1 MKDAAV
7 PQRGSALPSKQARPS
22 IIVFSQEVSMSRIN
36 RRHFFFGAAAAA
48 AMQSRAGAQ
57 GANEKVRA
65 GFIGVGGRG
74 STLLRH
80 TLVEPNVEIAAICDL
95 KPDRLDKAAS
105 AASRDNPKT
114 FSDYHKLLEQKDIDA
129 VYIATPCYL
138 HSEMAI
144 AAIQAGKHVYCEKPA
159 GINPESIAR
168 LIKVVRGAKTVFQI
182 GQQMRSFPSL
192 GDAIRRV
199 HNGDFGKVVMVQA
212 VRTSANDLDH
222 NASSSDWF
230 FNASLSGDVI
240 VEMSVHNLDV
250 CNWVIDSHPDW
261 AAGVGGTLVWPN
273 DPPGRTNMDGYSL
286 TYEYANGVKMSYSQL
301 FFHPRTLP
309 GGGQYVHVYTDK
321 GAVDLLEGTFHSRER
336 GVEPEQFSKADDEDT
351 ARDAHIQAFYESI
364 RTGKKPPA
372 DITIAATA
380 ALTAILGREA
390 IYQKKLMHWSDLKV
404 EV

>member
-1 MKDAAV
+1 M
-7 PQRGSALPSKQARPS
+7 
-22 IIVFSQEVSMSRIN
+22 SQIN
-36 RRHFFFGAAAAA
+36 RRHFFLGAAAAA
-48 AMQSRAGAQ
+48 AATQSRASAQ
-57 GANEKVRA
+57 SANETVRA
-65 GFIGVGGRG
+65 AFIGVGGRG

-80 TLVEPNVEIAAICDL
+80 TLVEPNVKVVALCDL

-105 AASRDNPKT
+105 AAARDNPKT

-138 HSEMAI
+138 HVEMAI
-144 AAIQAGKHVYCEKPA
+144 AAIQAGKHVYSEKPA
-159 GINPESIAR
+159 GITPESIGK
-168 LIKVVRGAKTVFQI
+168 LVKVVRGAKTVYQV
-182 GQQMRSFPSL
+182 GQQMRSMPNL
-192 GDAIRRV
+192 ADAIKRV

-212 VRTSANDLDH
+212 VRTSSDDLDH

-230 FNASLSGDVI
+230 FDASRSGDVI

-250 CNWVIDSHPDW
+250 CNWVIDSHPAW
-261 AAGVGGTLVWPN
+261 SAGVGGTLVWPN

-321 GAVDLLEGTFHSRER
+321 GAVDLLEGTYHER
-336 GVEPEQFSKADDEDT
+336 ARGAQPVQFGKADNENT
-351 ARDAHIQAFYESI
+351 PRDAHIQAFYEAI
-364 RTGKKPPA
+364 RTGSKPAA
-372 DITIAATA
+372 DITIGATA

-390 IYQKKLMHWSDLKV
+390 IYHQQMMHWRDFNV